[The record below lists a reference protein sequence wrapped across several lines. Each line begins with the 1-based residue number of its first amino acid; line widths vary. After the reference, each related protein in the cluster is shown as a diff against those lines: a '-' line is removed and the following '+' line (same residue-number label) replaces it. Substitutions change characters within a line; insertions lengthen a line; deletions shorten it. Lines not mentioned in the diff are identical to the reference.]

1 MKLRRIVTV
10 YTLAFGVPLVLL
22 GSGPGQTGA
31 VTSSAPVDQPLP
43 AVTWPADSPET
54 ATVTLATPRR
64 RTVERVAVGHYD
76 IPATALMAY
85 QRAAD
90 IIAKVKPSCE
100 LPWTLL
106 AAIGRVESDHG
117 RFGGA
122 TLSSDGLS
130 SPRVVGVALNGK
142 GPVAAIPD
150 TDGGRWDGDT
160 EWDHAVGPMQF
171 LPSTW
176 SLVGVDADGD
186 GVRSI
191 DDINDAALGAGVY
204 LCAGAEQGLSSA
216 AAMQKAVYR
225 YNDSDQ
231 YVALVMAY
239 EALYAGGDFEVVTPS
254 DGVMASTAV
263 LSGPALGGV
272 PLTVSR
278 GVEAQVKAAVEQA
291 IASTKKKHGTSIQ
304 RSAGTRITGGKKTT
318 VKVTTASTGG
328 TGGNSTGGGSGSGT
342 SSPGPTPSAGPGS
355 GGGGTGGGTDAGGPG
370 GSGTGTTSPSDP
382 GGATGGST
390 DGGSSSTPDQQPP
403 SDTASPTPDEQ
414 DSPTPSP
421 SPDPTPTPSTVTG
434 LVTEQSGAYYL
445 DGKLLELGV
454 LASSDAT
461 AAGDFD
467 GDGATESNGA
477 ELAGMVGSTV
487 TMVVVERSDGSL
499 GIYSI
504 RGFSLS

>member
-31 VTSSAPVDQPLP
+31 VTSSVPVDQPLP
-43 AVTWPADSPET
+43 GVTWPADNPET
-54 ATVTLATPRR
+54 AAVTLATPRSR
-64 RTVERVAVGHYD
+64 AVERVDVGHYD

-90 IIAKVKPSCE
+90 IIAKVKPSCD

-117 RFGGA
+117 RFAGA

-130 SPRVVGVALNGK
+130 SPRVVGIALNGK

-225 YNDSDQ
+225 YNDSDE

-239 EALYAGGDFEVVTPS
+239 ESLYAGGDFEVVTPS
-254 DGVMASTAV
+254 DGVLTSTAV

-278 GVEAQVKAAVEQA
+278 AVEAQVKAAVKQA

-304 RSAGTRITGGKKTT
+304 RSAGTRVTSGKKTT

-328 TGGNSTGGGSGSGT
+328 TTENTSGGGGSGSGT
-342 SSPGPTPSAGPGS
+342 PSAGPTPSTGTGS
-355 GGGGTGGGTDAGGPG
+355 GGGGTGGGTDAGG
-370 GSGTGTTSPSDP
+370 SGTGTTSPSGP

-403 SDTASPTPDEQ
+403 SDTASPTPDGQ
-414 DSPTPSP
+414 DSQTPSP

-467 GDGATESNGA
+467 GDGAAETNGA
-477 ELAGMVGSTV
+477 ELAGLVGKTV

-504 RGFSLS
+504 NGISLS